1 MTEHKFCNILL
12 NALRIPNN
20 LHNSV
25 VTKLT
30 NVMISFNNLEKN
42 QGIRLV
48 INIINCENFKGVKM
62 KYNFNISKHF
72 ILRNDTSKHSNI
84 YKQVWKNELL
94 YIQVYAESDQ
104 SLYCIISPY
113 TVVNEKC
120 SENMTKVKFVA

>member
-1 MTEHKFCNILL
+1 
-12 NALRIPNN
+12 
-20 LHNSV
+20 
-25 VTKLT
+25 
-30 NVMISFNNLEKN
+30 
-42 QGIRLV
+42 
-48 INIINCENFKGVKM
+48 M

-94 YIQVYAESDQ
+94 YIQVYAELDQ